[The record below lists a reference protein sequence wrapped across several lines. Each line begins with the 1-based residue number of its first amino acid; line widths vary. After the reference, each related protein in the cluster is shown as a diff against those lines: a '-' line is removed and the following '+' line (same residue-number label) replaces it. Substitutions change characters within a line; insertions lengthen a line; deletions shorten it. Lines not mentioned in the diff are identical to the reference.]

1 MFEEDSSP
9 PRPLC
14 EGDRDGVMRLELVL
28 KSLAEA
34 GFLLVPKALM
44 ETSGR
49 QYHRTGPGEPSL
61 SDDQMLRSMELIG
74 PAG

>member
-1 MFEEDSSP
+1 
-9 PRPLC
+9 
-14 EGDRDGVMRLELVL
+14 MRLRLVP

-49 QYHRTGPGEPSL
+49 QYHRTSPDEPVL

-74 PAG
+74 PTG